1 MSVHIAFFV
10 ILHDVSRLES
20 VCCCSHANPLATTD
34 ARIKSRVEVQPH
46 VEEGVEE
53 VFVIPLLISVFQ
65 RLVFKKC
72 LCLLLLDFLT
82 TLKDKSLSLIRA
94 SG

>member
-1 MSVHIAFFV
+1 M
-10 ILHDVSRLES
+10 ILHDVSRLEL
-20 VCCCSHANPLATTD
+20 VRCCSHANPLATTD
-34 ARIKSRVEVQPH
+34 ARIKGRVEVQPH

-65 RLVFKKC
+65 RLVFEKC
-72 LCLLLLDFLT
+72 FCVLLLDFLT

>member
-1 MSVHIAFFV
+1 M
-10 ILHDVSRLES
+10 SRLEL
-20 VCCCSHANPLATTD
+20 VRCCFHANPLATTD
-34 ARIKSRVEVQPH
+34 ARIKGRVEVQHH

-65 RLVFKKC
+65 HLVSKYCF
-72 LCLLLLDFLT
+72 CLLLLDFLT
-82 TLKDKSLSLIRA
+82 TSKDKSISLIRA